1 MLVKVGFLVSVDKA
15 GMSARAYWNFAEM
28 LVDETVLSV
37 LMVRRLFR
45 VSEEK
50 RKIGPND
57 GYFLDVSDVCV

>member
-15 GMSARAYWNFAEM
+15 GRMSARAYWNFAEM

-45 VSEEK
+45 KKEEN
-50 RKIGPND
+50 R
-57 GYFLDVSDVCV
+57 S